1 MQGSKVYRT
10 APTLGWLTASIYHRP
25 NESVTKSHT
34 FCRSRAC
41 RLSST
46 EQRFSPLTDIVIVR
60 PFSSLTDTVIDCTV
74 FLISQRHRYWLHVI
88 SHLSSTLSLCVL
100 SRLSLTLS
108 LTVQYFSSLSDIVID
123 CALFL
128 ISHRHC
134 HCASFLTSQRH
145 WHWLCNISHLSPIL
159 SLAVQHFSSR
169 WHCHWLLNISHL
181 SRALALTVRHFSSLN
196 DQ

>member
-74 FLISQRHRYWLHVI
+74 FLISQRHRYWLRVI
-88 SHLSSTLSLCVL
+88 SHLSPTLSLCVISHVSATL
-100 SRLSLTLS
+100 ALTVQHFPSLADIVIGCATFLISLTLS
-108 LTVQYFSSLSDIVID
+108 LTVK
-123 CALFL
+123 
-128 ISHRHC
+128 
-134 HCASFLTSQRH
+134 
-145 WHWLCNISHLSPIL
+145 
-159 SLAVQHFSSR
+159 
-169 WHCHWLLNISHL
+169 
-181 SRALALTVRHFSSLN
+181 HFSSLTCIGIDLASFLISQRPIMKVN
-196 DQ
+196 SKESLASLVFRDLTPSACRLTY